1 VSRRWRI
8 SAYSAAGALVIAGVA
23 CAALVPGTTGQV
35 LAMALIGVGLVGVV
49 SLVFLEIGLSEDRE
63 RAARR
68 PPPAERAARPPPPA
82 SKRPPRPARPR
93 SLRPDRMRGR
103 RRRLRP

>member
-1 VSRRWRI
+1 LSRRSRI
-8 SAYSAAGALVIAGVA
+8 AAYGGAGVLVMAGVA
-23 CAALVPGTTGQV
+23 CAALVHGGTGPA
-35 LAMALIGVGLVGVV
+35 LGMALIGLGLVGVF

-63 RAARR
+63 RAGRR
-68 PPPAERAARPPPPA
+68 PPPV
-82 SKRPPRPARPR
+82 SKRPPRTVRPR

>member
-8 SAYSAAGALVIAGVA
+8 SAYGAAGALVIAGVA

-63 RAARR
+63 RAGRQ
-68 PPPAERAARPPPPA
+68 PPA

-93 SLRPDRMRGR
+93 PRRPDRMRGQ
-103 RRRLRP
+103 RRRLP